1 METLIQDVRLGIRML
16 RRSPVFTAL
25 AVLSLALGIG
35 ANTAIFTLVDAIMLR
50 WLPVQNPQ
58 ELVVL
63 AHNPSR
69 PRIWFSYP
77 DYLYIRDQNRS
88 YTGLITFSSGESP
101 ISFSSP
107 GQQGPSRL
115 VALSM
120 VSGNYFEVLGVQPA
134 IGRLF
139 NPADNEKEGAHPY
152 AVLSQGFWKRAF
164 GEDTGVVGQ
173 DILLNG
179 ARFQVVGVSREG
191 FRGATVGNSPDVF
204 VPIMMYRTFNPTSPH
219 WNARGHWWLTLMGRL
234 KPGVSRPQ
242 AEAEFEVLWQQQILS
257 NDPERRPVATWDA
270 EYRLNNTA
278 VVLPGSQ
285 GYSDLRN
292 ETSKPLIVLMITVA
306 LVLLIACANVG
317 QSAAGARC
325 GSRQGDRGAVGVGR
339 RTQAGW

>member
-16 RRSPVFTAL
+16 RKSPGFTAV

-35 ANTAIFTLVDAIMLR
+35 ANTAIFTLIDAILLR

-63 AHNPSR
+63 ARNPSQ
-69 PRIWFSYP
+69 PNVYFSYP
-77 DYLYIRDQNRS
+77 DYRYVRDQNQS
-88 YTGLITFSSGESP
+88 YAGLIAFSGGDNP

-107 GQQGPSRL
+107 GQPSSLQL

-152 AVLSQGFWKRAF
+152 AVLSHAFWKRAF
-164 GEDTGVVGQ
+164 GEDTGVVGRHV
-173 DILLNG
+173 LLNG

-204 VPIMMYRTFNPTSPH
+204 VPIIMFRTFNPTSFH
-219 WNARGHWWLTLMGRL
+219 WNTRDTWWLTLMGRL
-234 KPGVSRPQ
+234 KPIVTRRQ
-242 AEAEFEVLWQQQILS
+242 AEAEF
-257 NDPERRPVATWDA
+257 
-270 EYRLNNTA
+270 
-278 VVLPGSQ
+278 Q
-285 GYSDLRN
+285 GY
-292 ETSKPLIVLMITVA
+292 
-306 LVLLIACANVG
+306 CQVG
-317 QSAAGARC
+317 EI
-325 GSRQGDRGAVGVGR
+325 
-339 RTQAGW
+339 RTD